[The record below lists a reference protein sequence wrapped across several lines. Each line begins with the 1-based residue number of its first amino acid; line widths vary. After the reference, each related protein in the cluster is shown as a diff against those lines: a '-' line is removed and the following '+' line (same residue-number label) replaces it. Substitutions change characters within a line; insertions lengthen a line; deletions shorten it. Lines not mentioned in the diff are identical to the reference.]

1 MITETQSDE
10 TFQES
15 QLLMDGFTTR
25 YKMDRNTNGGG
36 TVFSETFD
44 ILVSE
49 TKLYKSFPARQRFHS
64 TLSFHSIF

>member
-10 TFQES
+10 TFQEG

-36 TVFSETFD
+36 TAF
-44 ILVSE
+44 
-49 TKLYKSFPARQRFHS
+49 
-64 TLSFHSIF
+64 